1 VSTFAHQLLQSLE
14 FSNARIL
21 ASLSDL
27 SLMSYD
33 TGDLILEKGHSVR
46 SWQFVISGYVAA
58 SLQIDAGKRLPINL
72 YSSNSWF
79 GEQALLSYQPSL
91 HDYSCLSP
99 VELIVMD
106 KHCFDKALL
115 EEANFVRF
123 LARHLA
129 REAFKN
135 SERLSLMRLGSPPL
149 RIVMGL
155 AQFAEAKSEN
165 RSPSQPLTPLRTL
178 DICMGQNTI
187 AELCGVSR
195 TLFSQYVQHLA
206 REGWLKLRYAGI
218 ELQSTDT
225 WCVFARHQRE
235 RQSVLS
241 NPAIDQL
248 LSDMATA
255 HEELGPRRF
264 PNLIHKF
271 RRKSLTSQ

>member
-1 VSTFAHQLLQSLE
+1 MSTFAHQLLQSLA
-14 FSNARIL
+14 FSSARIL

-27 SLMSYD
+27 TLMSHD

-72 YSSNSWF
+72 YTRNSWF
-79 GEQALLSYQPSL
+79 GEQALLSNQPCL
-91 HDYSCLSP
+91 HDYTCLSP

-106 KHCFDKALL
+106 RKCFDKALL

-129 REAFKN
+129 REALKN
-135 SERLSLMRLGSPPL
+135 SEMLTLMRLGSPPL

-155 AQFAEAKSEN
+155 AQFAEAQSKNKSL
-165 RSPSQPLTPLRTL
+165 SQPPMPVQTL
-178 DICMGQNTI
+178 DICLGQNRI

-195 TLFSQYVQHLA
+195 TLFSQYAQHLA

-225 WCVFARHQRE
+225 WCIFARQQRE

-241 NPAIDQL
+241 SPTIAQL

-264 PNLIHKF
+264 PNLINKF
-271 RRKSLTSQ
+271 KRKSLSSQ